1 MGTLSTLPEELR
13 GELLKH
19 LGFDGKIRLS
29 ATCKAYRAWLAPE
42 LFETIRFNNLSE
54 KSTASALAAVEA
66 YGPYT
71 TRIEFTCTAEPEEQD
86 TEETGFTHPA
96 LPPAARKILEGL
108 ATPNLRTAEIRFY
121 FKFGEDDEGW
131 DEDDEGLSVRGSD
144 VFWEIDNDNDLILTK
159 EQRWEWRSVMK
170 ETWEALATNS
180 SVKELI
186 CEDFIPKWISTF
198 RTDAFRQFLG
208 RLESATFNI
217 VSLNGDDN
225 AVLSYLHGYS
235 SFLANLDDSFFHHMT
250 ALKNLHIQ
258 AADPLGC
265 VQDEWHYTPLALK
278 SRDLPAL
285 TSLKL
290 EHCFVCSELVLF
302 VQSHAQI
309 LKSLDVNDCFALG
322 DSLSRTTIHG
332 PNWAD
337 FFDAVFKA
345 SPALTALNAGRST
358 TLFTQDGKIR
368 HNHFLPG
375 DVQHISQAM
384 EVDPKVRLFGYAHI
398 ERSGV
403 FLVQRQSTMENF
415 MKGDDQRAYERL
427 MGRVAENVA
436 REDEQRAQEQRMG
449 LAVEKAAREL
459 RLT

>member
-1 MGTLSTLPEELR
+1 M
-13 GELLKH
+13 
-19 LGFDGKIRLS
+19 
-29 ATCKAYRAWLAPE
+29 ANYV
-42 LFETIRFNNLSE
+42 
-54 KSTASALAAVEA
+54 KSTTSALAAVEA
-66 YGPYT
+66 YGHYT
-71 TRIEFTCTAEPEEQD
+71 TRIEFTCTAEPD
-86 TEETGFTHPA
+86 PDETGFTHPA

-108 ATPNLRTAEIRFY
+108 ATPNLYIAEIRFY
-121 FKFGEDDEGW
+121 FKFGEDRKGW
-131 DEDDEGLSVRGSD
+131 DEDDEGLSVHGSD
-144 VFWEIDNDNDLILTK
+144 VFWEIDDNNDLILTK

-186 CEDFIPKWISTF
+186 CEDFIPKWVSTF

-208 RLESATFNI
+208 RFESSTFNI

-225 AVLSYLHGYS
+225 ALRSYLQGYY

-250 ALKNLHIQ
+250 ALKSLHIQ

-265 VQDEWHYTPLALK
+265 ILDDSSYTPLALK
-278 SRDLPAL
+278 SCDLPAL

-290 EHCFVCSELVLF
+290 EHCFICSELVLF
-302 VQSHAQI
+302 VQSHAQT

-322 DSLSRTTIHG
+322 DSLSRMIMRG
-332 PNWAD
+332 PNWAN

-345 SPALTALNAGRST
+345 SPALTALNAGRRT
-358 TLFTQDGKIR
+358 MLFTQDGEIR
-368 HNHFLPG
+368 HEYFLPG

-384 EVDPKVRLFGYAHI
+384 EADPKVGLFGYAHI
-398 ERSGV
+398 KRIALFSM
-403 FLVQRQSTMENF
+403 QRRSTMENF

-427 MGRVAENVA
+427 MGRITENVA
-436 REDEQRAQEQRMG
+436 LEDKQRAQEQWMG
-449 LAVEKAAREL
+449 LAVEKAALEL